1 MDNVMDIEKE
11 VRSAIP
17 DVLAKM
23 RENIVFK
30 MGQEAEVVAMDILR
44 ATVKKWVTDELAPEV
59 VAQLSKN
66 KSALIAEAETIAENL
81 AAAIS
86 EAIGAQAK
94 KSLANSY
101 LVKEISD
108 KLFRGY

>member
-1 MDNVMDIEKE
+1 M
-11 VRSAIP
+11 
-17 DVLAKM
+17 
-23 RENIVFK
+23 
-30 MGQEAEVVAMDILR
+30 
-44 ATVKKWVTDELAPEV
+44 ATFSTAVEI
-59 VAQLSKN
+59 KN

-94 KSLANSY
+94 KSLANAY
-101 LVKEISD
+101 LVKEIAD